1 MIDDPIPHGAAY
13 PGATAEVL
21 REVKRREGDKYVPT
35 AFNPKTRVSGG
46 LARIGKDRVPAEKS
60 DGQPGFN
67 MFYEVHGTGPTKIA
81 FIVGLNNSCHG
92 WMNEVEEF
100 GNDPHFS
107 VLVFDNRGFSN
118 SASPKMRY
126 TTTDM
131 ADDLLDLLD
140 YIGWTDPRSVNVVGV
155 SMGGMIALEFCRRH
169 PERVAGALLQST
181 SPGNLHNLPP
191 FRGLV
196 AFSMAIGSGILGL
209 TKPEDR
215 ALLMIR
221 NMFPRSW
228 LEAPSAKGS
237 DLSNEDSIFNVC
249 TC

>member
-1 MIDDPIPHGAAY
+1 
-13 PGATAEVL
+13 
-21 REVKRREGDKYVPT
+21 
-35 AFNPKTRVSGG
+35 
-46 LARIGKDRVPAEKS
+46 
-60 DGQPGFN
+60 
-67 MFYEVHGTGPTKIA
+67 
-81 FIVGLNNSCHG
+81 
-92 WMNEVEEF
+92 
-100 GNDPHFS
+100 
-107 VLVFDNRGFSN
+107 
-118 SASPKMRY
+118 
-126 TTTDM
+126 
-131 ADDLLDLLD
+131 
-140 YIGWTDPRSVNVVGV
+140 
-155 SMGGMIALEFCRRH
+155 MGGMIALEFCRRH